1 MTLGCPLMN
10 EDEQHTKDDD
20 DDEEATSLTD
30 WEKEPTLLELKQD
43 LTESRTDHDSHVS
56 VVDGYLDNLNITGK
70 AVVKTPEGRSK
81 VVPKLI
87 RKQAE
92 WRYAALSEPFLST
105 AEMFKVSPVT
115 WEDKAGSIQN
125 QLLLNN
131 QFNTR
136 LKKVKFIDEYVRTGV
151 DEGTII
157 CRVGWEF
164 EEEEYEEESDDF
176 EFVVN
181 PEYGAL
187 HQELTQMKKDNP
199 GEYYSEVPD
208 ELQEAHETS
217 IASGQPVQPVLT
229 GSSVKTQTRT
239 LKNYPTV
246 EVCDYRN
253 VIIDPTCNGD
263 IDKAGFVIY
272 SFESSHSQLKKDG
285 KYTNL
290 DQIVM
295 GEGSSPLS
303 QPDHAT
309 DDSTNF
315 TFADKPRQKLVVHEY
330 WGFWDID
337 GTGIVKPIVA
347 AWVGNT
353 MIRMEENPF
362 PDKKLPFIIVQYLPK
377 RKAIYGEPD
386 GALLE
391 DNQKILG
398 ATMRGMIDIMGRSSN
413 GQVGTRKDALDAV
426 NKRRFRQGKDYEYNG
441 NVDPRL
447 GMFMHT
453 YPEIPNSAQFML
465 QTQSQEADSLTGVQ
479 SFSQGVSGEAMGDVA
494 AGVRGALDAA
504 SKRELGI
511 LRRLSAGVVEIGR
524 KFISMNAEFL
534 DEEEV
539 VRITN
544 DEFVAIRRD
553 DLAGEYD
560 LKLSISTAEE
570 DDNKAKEMAFMLQTL
585 GNNVDFS
592 IVLKI
597 LINIAR
603 LRKMPDL
610 VKELEEYEPKPDPF
624 EEAKQK
630 LELELLRAQIEETKS
645 KAVENNAEAQ
655 LDMIKAQE
663 TGAKAQ
669 NIQSDTDKKNLDYV
683 EQESGVTQERDLQKS
698 GEQARSQGKL
708 KLLDHE
714 LNKKDEARK
723 ELKSYL
729 NSDS

>member
-1 MTLGCPLMN
+1 MN
-10 EDEQHTKDDD
+10 EAEQYTKDD
-20 DDEEATSLTD
+20 EVETPSLTK

-43 LTESRTDHDSHVS
+43 LTESRNDHDTQVS
-56 VVDGYLDNLNITGK
+56 TVDGYLDNLNITGK
-70 AVVKTPEGRSK
+70 AKVNTAEGRSK

-105 AEMFKVSPVT
+105 AEMFQVSPVT

-136 LKKVKFIDEYVRTGV
+136 MKKVKFIDEYVRTGV

-164 EEEEYEEESDDF
+164 EEEKYEEVTDDY

-181 PEYGAL
+181 PEYAPL
-187 HQELTQMKKDNP
+187 HAELAQMKKENP

-208 ELQEAHETS
+208 ELQEAHETA
-217 IASGQPVQPVLT
+217 IASGEPIQAVLV
-229 GSSVKTQTRT
+229 GSSKKELTRT
-239 LKNYPTV
+239 LKNYPTA

-272 SFESSHSQLKKDG
+272 SFESSLSQLKKDG
-285 KYTNL
+285 KYKNL
-290 DQIVM
+290 DRIVV
-295 GEGSSPLS
+295 SNASPLAQS
-303 QPDHAT
+303 DHAT
-309 DDSTNF
+309 DNESNF
-315 TFADKPRQKLVVHEY
+315 TFADKPRQKMVVHEY

-337 GTGIVKPIVA
+337 GSGIVKPIVA
-347 AWVGNT
+347 AWVGDT

-362 PDKKLPFIIVQYLPK
+362 PDQKLPFVIVQYLPK
-377 RKAIYGEPD
+377 RKAIHGEPD

-398 ATMRGMIDIMGRSSN
+398 ATMRGMIDIMGRSAN

-426 NKRRFRQGKDYEYNG
+426 NKRRFRNGQDYEYNG

-465 QTQSQEADSLTGVQ
+465 QQQNQEADSLTGVQ

-511 LRRLSAGVVEIGR
+511 LRRLSAGIVEIGR

-585 GNNVDFS
+585 GNKVDFS

-624 EEAKQK
+624 EEEKQK

-645 KAVENNAEAQ
+645 KAVENNAEAR
-655 LDMIKAQE
+655 LDMSKAQE
-663 TGAKAQ
+663 TGAKAE
-669 NIQSDTDKKNLDYV
+669 NLQSDTDKKNLDYV

-714 LNKKDEARK
+714 LDKQDEDRK

-729 NSDS
+729 NRGS